1 MDLAA
6 ESDEEA
12 NQWRLALTALVKR
25 LQLPLEEQF
34 KPPNLDRAYLQMK
47 QQQQQLQQQQQQA
60 LPVPPPPPPPP
71 FPMTGR
77 SSPEA
82 AAAAAAWN
90 PGNITAR
97 PLAPPPLLPPP
108 LGARNVPLAVD
119 DEVLWKGADEDLPI
133 GTVGRVTEVWV
144 S

>member
-1 MDLAA
+1 
-6 ESDEEA
+6 
-12 NQWRLALTALVKR
+12 
-25 LQLPLEEQF
+25 
-34 KPPNLDRAYLQMK
+34 
-47 QQQQQLQQQQQQA
+47 
-60 LPVPPPPPPPP
+60 
-71 FPMTGR
+71 MTGR